1 MEGELMLFPYVH
13 GYSNYS
19 YSGSQTFLLMAQ
31 NMVFLT
37 LHGPYD
43 VRDKR
48 DGFHKYLAIHMTQ
61 MALMAPRKVPMA
73 QIWAMA
79 HSLGTTVFATG
90 VTYL

>member
-1 MEGELMLFPYVH
+1 
-13 GYSNYS
+13 
-19 YSGSQTFLLMAQ
+19 MAQ
-31 NMVFLT
+31 NIVFLT

-73 QIWAMA
+73 QIFAMA
-79 HSLGTTVFATG
+79 QSLGTTDLRINLTIP
-90 VTYL
+90 